1 MIDREVVKRKV
12 SQAIKQLPSI
22 GIVYREQFNR
32 YNEKEGY
39 RKVTELIGV
48 LYAPNS
54 SATKTIVI
62 KDNGKVLN
70 DTTKNYLIVH
80 DENSKKVLQTDI
92 LYVDEKFYIINDL
105 GENMQIYNEMKIE
118 EIENVKFVDG
128 YISNEKGLYMVL
140 DNEFDIKL

>member
-1 MIDREVVKRKV
+1 MINREVVRRKV
-12 SQAIKQLPSI
+12 SQAIQQLPNV
-22 GIVYREQFNR
+22 GVVYREQINR

-39 RKVTELIGV
+39 RKVAELVGV
-48 LYAPNS
+48 LYSPSS
-54 SATKTIVI
+54 SASKTIVI
-62 KDNGKVLN
+62 KDNGKILN
-70 DTTKNYLIVH
+70 ETTKNYLTVH

-128 YISNEKGLYMVL
+128 YISDEKGLYMVL